1 MKHADKFYESQLNT
15 INEKLVKMGSLLE
28 KQFSSALVVL
38 HSRDEQ
44 LAQKVV
50 DNDDN
55 INQLN
60 HEISD
65 FVFQIIAMSLKQ
77 RLPKASKQRL
87 PKTSKHRLLR
97 PQSTA

>member
-65 FVFQIIAMSLKQ
+65 FVFQIMGIEIFL
-77 RLPKASKQRL
+77 
-87 PKTSKHRLLR
+87 
-97 PQSTA
+97 

>member
-44 LAQKVV
+44 LAQKVERFAKKSMS
-50 DNDDN
+50 DGITTDDAGN
-55 INQLN
+55 IY
-60 HEISD
+60 ISD
-65 FVFQIIAMSLKQ
+65 LNFMIHEKSV
-77 RLPKASKQRL
+77 
-87 PKTSKHRLLR
+87 
-97 PQSTA
+97 